1 MPSRRGG
8 RSGGSASR
16 ENEVLWEG
24 IYDWFCACVP
34 PSAAK
39 IPDYHHPG
47 CPWPRGRFQ
56 RGSPC
61 PAALSP
67 FCRSLVPQ
75 VLAARYFP
83 CNEHLLPHGPCYSPA
98 SLRWRSCGCATCGS
112 LCWISI
118 TNTTI
123 LDSPIPFNYRLDWA
137 VICTFPF
144 CHVLL
149 LHSVIIIS
157 TSRHSRTSLSRL
169 PHDWGEF
176 NPFMLLFFYL

>member
-1 MPSRRGG
+1 MQKCTKKYTKATKVRKAAARFADVILSIRSCSATTTFLFRNMPSRRGG

-16 ENEVLWEG
+16 ENEVLQEG

-112 LCWISI
+112 LC
-118 TNTTI
+118 
-123 LDSPIPFNYRLDWA
+123 
-137 VICTFPF
+137 
-144 CHVLL
+144 
-149 LHSVIIIS
+149 
-157 TSRHSRTSLSRL
+157 
-169 PHDWGEF
+169 
-176 NPFMLLFFYL
+176 